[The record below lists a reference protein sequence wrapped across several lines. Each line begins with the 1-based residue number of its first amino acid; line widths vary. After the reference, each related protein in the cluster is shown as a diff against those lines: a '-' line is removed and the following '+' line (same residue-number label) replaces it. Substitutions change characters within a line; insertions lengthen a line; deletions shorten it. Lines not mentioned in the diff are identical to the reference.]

1 MRMRTLA
8 LGLTLGLTGFAGVP
22 TVALAS
28 CRPPVLADQIAR
40 ADVIVYGTVTE
51 TRQTFAPAGGTIGF
65 RPERVLKGT
74 LTSVVEVHLGPSRG
88 GAVTSVDYTA
98 ATRGEGHTLYLR
110 RADGGAYETDACS
123 GSHPGAPTADEEK
136 ALGGGTLVAAA
147 SEDGLSPVLVTAL
160 VALLALAGVAAA
172 LALRRRTRP
181 R

>member
-1 MRMRTLA
+1 MHLRALVLGLA
-8 LGLTLGLTGFAGVP
+8 LGLAGLAGTPVA
-22 TVALAS
+22 ALAS
-28 CRPPVLADQIAR
+28 CLPPSLPDQIAR
-40 ADVIVYGTVTE
+40 AEVIVYGTVTE
-51 TRQTFAPAGGTIGF
+51 TRQTFAPAGGTIKF

-123 GSHPGAPTADEEK
+123 GSHPGAPTAEEEK

-147 SEDGLSPVLVTAL
+147 SEDGPSPALVAAL
-160 VALLALAGVAAA
+160 VALMALAGVVAA
-172 LALRRRTRP
+172 LALRGRMRP